1 MASTIRFIADSPLA
15 VRGLTI
21 WAAAF
26 PQRLNL
32 PVYFRSPNL
41 ECMASADHITAVMHE
56 YLDAI
61 NSGDNLA
68 VLRLFAAD
76 ATVEDPVGSE
86 TKSAHEFFAA
96 PFPSRPRLELVSPV
110 SATDDGSAAAM
121 AFTLRMMWHGR
132 PATIDVVDVMSF
144 DRAGNI
150 IQMRA
155 HWGSTNITLS
165 DADSITETGSTQPH
179 ETARTTM

>member
-1 MASTIRFIADSPLA
+1 M
-15 VRGLTI
+15 
-21 WAAAF
+21 
-26 PQRLNL
+26 NL

-41 ECMASADHITAVMHE
+41 ECMASANEITAVMHE

-76 ATVEDPVGSE
+76 AIVEDPVGSE

-96 PFPSRPRLELVSPV
+96 PFPSRPRVELVSPV
-110 SATDDGSAAAM
+110 SAADDGSAAAM
-121 AFTLRMMWHGR
+121 AFTLRMMLHGT

-155 HWGSTNITLS
+155 HWGSTNITL
-165 DADSITETGSTQPH
+165 ADTDSVVENEPAERH
-179 ETARTTM
+179 ETAKTTA